1 MESKVASL
9 RREYQ
14 NFKRGKADVLAVRS
28 EAVSVLEE
36 ANRLGDQTVVDE
48 IEDLL
53 IDLQFSM
60 EEDRCRCHRRC
71 SSC

>member
-14 NFKRGKADVLAVRS
+14 NFKRREADVLAVRS
-28 EAVSVLEE
+28 EAVSVLKE
-36 ANRLGDQTVVDE
+36 ANRSGDQTVVDE

-53 IDLQFSM
+53 IDLHFSM